1 MNNKT
6 KPSVWKNYFSML
18 RHAGLPWVLM
28 IVCFVLSLL
37 VSILTLALANQLAVV
52 LQENV
57 PIHSVVPEI
66 WKLIAVIIGGIGCTI
81 ASSHLQGIVTAQID
95 RNVQKYAV
103 GKVLYLK
110 TKDLEATDTREFI
123 TRLTDDTTKNAPFLI
138 ELVINE
144 IPRLFY
150 LVGAIIS
157 VAQMG
162 QPTLLGAMFL
172 LIPGILILAFLS
184 GLITFRNRN
193 KIQARLAAVTARL
206 AEKIDNV
213 ELIKSYG
220 AEEKEIESGDKV
232 LDELN
237 KVRKEGALVD
247 HVNQLISHFIWFID
261 IIIIVVPPTLLMF
274 NGAIDRAMYAA
285 YILLVSKF
293 ETNVKD
299 HLKVWV
305 ALKEAQGATR
315 RLSAVLQLDDE
326 TDAKA
331 TGELPSGDIVF
342 DNVSFAYGEE
352 YVLKDLSFTIPQGKK
367 TGIVG
372 LSGSGKSTVLNLIE
386 KFYTPDAGKILLGG
400 TDIQSADYTQYR
412 SRFAYLPQNAPALSG
427 TVREMLRFSASREY
441 SDEEMYGA
449 LKAVLLYDDLAPLGG
464 LDYDI
469 GHSGEN
475 LSGGQRQKLGIA
487 RMLLSD
493 ADYVLLDEATS
504 ALDPEATALLQQRI
518 DAHCKGKTLVVVAH
532 DLRTI
537 ENADNILVLENGRL
551 IGQGTHQRLS
561 ETLPLYAELVKGV

>member
-52 LQENV
+52 LQDNV
-57 PIHSVVPEI
+57 PIRSVVPEI
-66 WKLIAVIIGGIGCTI
+66 WKLIAVIIGGIGCMI
-81 ASSHLQGIVTAQID
+81 AGSHLQGIVTAQID

-103 GKVLYLK
+103 GKVLHLK

-138 ELVINE
+138 ELAINE

-193 KIQARLAAVTARL
+193 KIQTRLAAVTARL

-220 AEEKEIESGDKV
+220 AEEKEIESGNKV

-331 TGELPSGDIVF
+331 TGALSSGDIVF

-386 KFYTPDAGKILLGG
+386 HARCGRDSSRRNGYPERGLHAVPQPLCLSAAERARDQRHRARNAALLGK
-400 TDIQSADYTQYR
+400 S
-412 SRFAYLPQNAPALSG
+412 
-427 TVREMLRFSASREY
+427 
-441 SDEEMYGA
+441 
-449 LKAVLLYDDLAPLGG
+449 
-464 LDYDI
+464 
-469 GHSGEN
+469 
-475 LSGGQRQKLGIA
+475 
-487 RMLLSD
+487 
-493 ADYVLLDEATS
+493 
-504 ALDPEATALLQQRI
+504 
-518 DAHCKGKTLVVVAH
+518 
-532 DLRTI
+532 
-537 ENADNILVLENGRL
+537 
-551 IGQGTHQRLS
+551 
-561 ETLPLYAELVKGV
+561 

>member
-331 TGELPSGDIVF
+331 TGEIPSGDIVF

-412 SRFAYLPQNAPALSG
+412 SRFAYLPQNAPAISG
-427 TVREMLRFSASREY
+427 TVREMLRFSANREY
-441 SDEEMYGA
+441 SDEEMNGA

-464 LDYDI
+464 LNYDI

-537 ENADNILVLENGRL
+537 ENADNILVLEDGRL

>member
-326 TDAKA
+326 TDVKA
-331 TGELPSGDIVF
+331 TSELPSGDIVF

-386 KFYTPDAGKILLGG
+386 KFYTPDAGRILLGG

-427 TVREMLRFSASREY
+427 TVREMLRFSANREY
-441 SDEEMYGA
+441 SDEEMNGA

-537 ENADNILVLENGRL
+537 ENADNILVLEDGRL

>member
-66 WKLIAVIIGGIGCTI
+66 WKLIAVIIGGIGCVI

-103 GKVLYLK
+103 GKVLHLK

-138 ELVINE
+138 ELAINE

-206 AEKIDNV
+206 AEKIDNI

-293 ETNVKD
+293 ETYVKD

-315 RLSAVLQLDDE
+315 RLSAVLHLDGE
-326 TDAKA
+326 TDVKA
-331 TGELPSGDIVF
+331 TGEIPSGDIVF

-386 KFYTPDAGKILLGG
+386 KFYTPDAGRILLGG

-441 SDEEMYGA
+441 SDAEMNDA

-537 ENADNILVLENGRL
+537 ENADNILVLEDGRL

>member
-81 ASSHLQGIVTAQID
+81 ANSHLQGIVTAQID

-274 NGAIDRAMYAA
+274 NGAIDRAMYVA

-331 TGELPSGDIVF
+331 TGALSSGDIVF

-412 SRFAYLPQNAPALSG
+412 SRFASLPQNAPAISG
-427 TVREMLRFSASREY
+427 TVREMLRFSANREY
-441 SDEEMYGA
+441 SDEEMNGA

-537 ENADNILVLENGRL
+537 ENADNILVLEDGRL

>member
-81 ASSHLQGIVTAQID
+81 ANSHLQGIVTAQID

-331 TGELPSGDIVF
+331 TGALSSGDIVF

-412 SRFAYLPQNAPALSG
+412 SRFAYLPQNAPAISG
-427 TVREMLRFSASREY
+427 TVREMLRFSANREY
-441 SDEEMYGA
+441 SDEEMNGA

-537 ENADNILVLENGRL
+537 ENADNILVLEDGRL